1 MEKHYVT
8 VILTAHE
15 FTNPGETPRVT
26 ADQLLSALLKTIQ
39 WRFHDTHD
47 EQKLFGV
54 MCALQIEKT
63 SWIYM
68 GKVEVGSGTL
78 IFMSN
83 ANIPTIGAAESCPY
97 CSHISHSFYLT
108 LVGKCVLYLIYVTHI
123 GSISISFLL
132 DVNQ

>member
-1 MEKHYVT
+1 MEKHCLT
-8 VILTAHE
+8 VILTAHKC
-15 FTNPGETPRVT
+15 TNPGEASRVT

-39 WRFHDTHD
+39 WRFHHTHD

-83 ANIPTIGAAESCPY
+83 ANISTIGTAESCPY
-97 CSHISHSFYLT
+97 CSHISHTFYLNT
-108 LVGKCVLYLIYVTHI
+108 SGQVCFIYVFT
-123 GSISISFLL
+123 
-132 DVNQ
+132 

>member
-1 MEKHYVT
+1 MEKHYLT

-83 ANIPTIGAAESCPY
+83 ANILTIGAAESCPY
-97 CSHISHSFYLT
+97 CSHISHSFYLNT
-108 LVGKCVLYLIYVTHI
+108 SGQVC
-123 GSISISFLL
+123 SISVFT
-132 DVNQ
+132 